1 MRFASKDDNS
11 NSNKEDSNFNLLPQN
26 STSNDMQLSN
36 CISLINNSPDPNTN
50 ININN
55 NYLHNIEEPKNNINN
70 FYNINSNNA
79 NYKNNENEI
88 KTFENDSSIN
98 FNNDKNNESV
108 IDDGQLIIDSI
119 NYGYIPF
126 FIKIED
132 DKPLYFIAHKKTIFK
147 NILYRR
153 INTNKNLN
161 NYNFYNNGAII
172 DKNVPL
178 EDLNI
183 KPLSIIIGAK
193 EKKIA

>member
-1 MRFASKDDNS
+1 MKKKIEEN
-11 NSNKEDSNFNLLPQN
+11 NQQN
-26 STSNDMQLSN
+26 GCLFD
-36 CISLINNSPDPNTN
+36 
-50 ININN
+50 NN
-55 NYLHNIEEPKNNINN
+55 NEKNIKFELKMKIIN
-70 FYNINSNNA
+70 
-79 NYKNNENEI
+79 KNNENEI

-153 INTNKNLN
+153 INTIKNLN
-161 NYNFYNNGAII
+161 NYNFFNNGAII
-172 DKNVPL
+172 DINVPL

-183 KPLSIIIGAK
+183 KPLSIIIGKK
-193 EKKIA
+193 EKK